1 MGRMT
6 TEFSTT
12 RGTAPATKTI
22 TIRPSSLQPAKSAK
36 NQQQIIVIP
45 HSMLVNGC
53 ISAKDLKNII
63 DDSKPSIKTM
73 ENRINLKRP
82 SSSGDSTY
90 GTDSEEGSSIH
101 YDEGGDNKPV
111 RKRANLDHLSPEE
124 KLMRRKLKNRVA
136 AQNAR
141 DKKRVKMEDMETD
154 VDRLRAHAKALE
166 LRNAEL
172 VSRNERLVA
181 ENDLLR
187 SEAITKT
194 EAEEPSSPLV
204 VGQPPESSAGT
215 GLSSLGR
222 WTTGLNG
229 LSGDSLEVV
238 VECNQS
244 NSTPEKTANK
254 EESPMADVVGKILK
268 TEDFDFTDEQ
278 DANACEQILDKFLE
292 FTSEIEPSSSS
303 NTSNNDNTILDTAWE
318 ETFGDLFPDLG
329 ECTF

>member
-1 MGRMT
+1 MG
-6 TEFSTT
+6 TEMLSTS
-12 RGTAPATKTI
+12 GVNPATKTI

-63 DDSKPSIKTM
+63 DDTKPSIKSM
-73 ENRINLKRP
+73 ENRTNLKRP

-101 YDEGGDNKPV
+101 EGSDSKPV

-154 VDRLRAHAKALE
+154 VERLRAHAKALE
-166 LRNAEL
+166 ARNAQL
-172 VSRNERLVA
+172 VSENERLVA
-181 ENDLLR
+181 ENDRLR
-187 SEAITKT
+187 SEAITKR
-194 EAEEPSSPLV
+194 EPEEPSSPLV
-204 VGQPPESSAGT
+204 IGQPPESAAGT

-229 LSGDSLEVV
+229 LSGNGLEVV

-244 NSTPEKTANK
+244 NKTPEKTANQ

-278 DANACEQILDKFLE
+278 DTNACEQILDRFLE
-292 FTSEIEPSSSS
+292 FTSETEPATSSSS
-303 NTSNNDNTILDTAWE
+303 SNNDNTILDTAWE

>member
-1 MGRMT
+1 MGG
-6 TEFSTT
+6 TEMLSKSGVNST
-12 RGTAPATKTI
+12 TKTI

-101 YDEGGDNKPV
+101 EIGDGDNKPV

-124 KLMRRKLKNRVA
+124 KMMRRKLKNRVA

-141 DKKRVKMEDMETD
+141 DKKRCKMEEME
-154 VDRLRAHAKALE
+154 VELERLKAHAKALE

-172 VSRNERLVA
+172 VSENERLTS
-181 ENDLLR
+181 END
-187 SEAITKT
+187 
-194 EAEEPSSPLV
+194 
-204 VGQPPESSAGT
+204 
-215 GLSSLGR
+215 
-222 WTTGLNG
+222 
-229 LSGDSLEVV
+229 
-238 VECNQS
+238 
-244 NSTPEKTANK
+244 
-254 EESPMADVVGKILK
+254 ILK
-268 TEDFDFTDEQ
+268 TSD
-278 DANACEQILDKFLE
+278 
-292 FTSEIEPSSSS
+292 SE
-303 NTSNNDNTILDTAWE
+303 TTIVSRRGQE
-318 ETFGDLFPDLG
+318 G
-329 ECTF
+329 